1 MEHISS
7 DRTPRNWLFQ
17 LLTKPM
23 LIARYRPVLRQTIVS
38 CGAIALILSLSTPS
52 LANSGDLDLLLGE
65 MTKLELKD
73 FEISQV
79 SFSDGELVAYV
90 RAAVEIE
97 RTRRQTYEQIS
108 RDNNGSVPDIDCS
121 NPASISNL
129 GSNVRNQ
136 AQGFCNSSM
145 QIISRHG
152 LTPAQFNQI
161 SISRRTNRELN
172 NRIRIILQQQMQR

>member
-1 MEHISS
+1 MEHIPG

-23 LIARYRPVLRQTIVS
+23 PIARYRPVLRQAIVPW
-38 CGAIALILSLSTPS
+38 GAIALILSLSTPS
-52 LANSGDLDLLLGE
+52 LANSGDLDLLGE

-79 SFSDGELVAYV
+79 SFSDGELAAYV

-97 RTRRQTYEQIS
+97 RARRQTYEQIS

-121 NPASISNL
+121 NPASMSNL
-129 GSNVRNQ
+129 GGNVRNQ

-161 SISRRTNRELN
+161 SISRQTNRELN
-172 NRIRIILQQQMQR
+172 NRIRSILQQQMQR